1 MKIIIKELTNLILC
15 RKWVHNV
22 RYIGSNKNIEQCLDG
37 MKEKGNNIN
46 ILSLVIS
53 NNNLCYCLLKNK
65 NIKKIGLINI
75 KKDNYSYDPNFLSSS
90 KKEEKKINR
99 KNHNLNYNYD
109 KEESPLSFNIR
120 EILTVL
126 NFIKLYSKKQDDSN
140 KEHVQK
146 QNEDIPKQNEDIP
159 KQNEDIPKQ
168 NEHIPKQNEDIQKQ
182 NEDIQKQN
190 EDNILT
196 YGKSEICQ
204 KEDKN
209 LEEKKW
215 DDENKISKNNNTE
228 QWVIGIEKINEKYEK
243 NKIKEKIMSIIVYF
257 LQSIFKCKI
266 IFLCPKEAR
275 KYLSIKCNHNL
286 NNREETYT
294 FIKNKI
300 KNFPSIENHNN
311 NSNINLLFSDA
322 YVISFYTYR
331 YYMHDIIKNNRLIFN
346 YLEKQVKKNKSF
358 NHILQTL
365 KKTQNEQNKMDLSDL
380 LKNKI
385 NRIVE
390 NEAYKLVDKYLV

>member
-1 MKIIIKELTNLILC
+1 MNAIKKELKNLILC
-15 RKWVHNV
+15 RKWVHNI

-37 MKEKGNNIN
+37 MKAKGNSVN

-75 KKDNYSYDPNFLSSS
+75 KKDSYSYDSNLLSS
-90 KKEEKKINR
+90 KKEKKNNR
-99 KNHNLNYNYD
+99 ENNNLNYNYD
-109 KEESPLSFNIR
+109 KEESPLSFNIK

-126 NFIKLYSKKQDDSN
+126 NFIKLYSNKQDDSN
-140 KEHVQK
+140 KEYAQR
-146 QNEDIPKQNEDIP
+146 QNEMDISNT
-159 KQNEDIPKQ
+159 Q
-168 NEHIPKQNEDIQKQ
+168 NEH
-182 NEDIQKQN
+182 
-190 EDNILT
+190 NILKND
-196 YGKSEICQ
+196 KSEIHQ
-204 KEDKN
+204 KGNKN
-209 LEEKKW
+209 VEEKKC
-215 DDENKISKNNNTE
+215 DNGNQTSKNNNTE

-266 IFLCPKEAR
+266 VFLCPKEAR
-275 KYLSIKCNHNL
+275 KYFSIKCNHNL

-300 KNFPSIENHNN
+300 KNFPSIENNN
-311 NSNINLLFSDA
+311 NSNINFLFSDA

-346 YLEKQVKKNKSF
+346 YLEKEVKRNKSF

-365 KKTQNEQNKMDLSDL
+365 KRTQNEQNKMDLTDL

-390 NEAYKLVDKYLV
+390 NEAYKLVDKYFI

>member
-1 MKIIIKELTNLILC
+1 MNVIKKELKNLIVY
-15 RKWVHNV
+15 RKWLHNV
-22 RYIGSNKNIEQCLDG
+22 RYIRSQTNIEQCLDG
-37 MKEKGNNIN
+37 MKGKGNSVN

-75 KKDNYSYDPNFLSSS
+75 KKDSYSYNPNFISSQ
-90 KKEEKKINR
+90 KE
-99 KNHNLNYNYD
+99 KNNKREDNNLNYNYD
-109 KEESPLSFNIR
+109 KCESPLSFNIR

-126 NFIKLYSKKQDDSN
+126 NFIKLYSNRQDDTNIEYAQGQNGINTSN
-140 KEHVQK
+140 THNENNMLTNDKLENDQKGSNHVNQVS
-146 QNEDIPKQNEDIP
+146 N
-159 KQNEDIPKQ
+159 
-168 NEHIPKQNEDIQKQ
+168 
-182 NEDIQKQN
+182 
-190 EDNILT
+190 
-196 YGKSEICQ
+196 
-204 KEDKN
+204 
-209 LEEKKW
+209 
-215 DDENKISKNNNTE
+215 NNNTE

-275 KYLSIKCNHNL
+275 KYFSIKCNHTL
-286 NNREETYT
+286 NNREETYA

-300 KNFPSIENHNN
+300 KNFPSVENK
-311 NSNINLLFSDA
+311 NSNVNFLFSDA

-346 YLEKQVKKNKSF
+346 YLEKEVKKNKSF

-365 KKTQNEQNKMDLSDL
+365 KRTQNEQNKLDLTDL

-390 NEAYKLVDKYLV
+390 NEAYKLVDKHFV